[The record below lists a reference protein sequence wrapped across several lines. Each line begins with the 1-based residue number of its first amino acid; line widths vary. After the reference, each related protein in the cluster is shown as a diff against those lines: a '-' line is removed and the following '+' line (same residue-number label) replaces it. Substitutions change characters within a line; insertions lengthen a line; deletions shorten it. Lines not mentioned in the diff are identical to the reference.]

1 MKRGSPDQG
10 QCRPWTNVKANDSVC
25 HDVVARQASH
35 AWLMFSFVGWLDVS
49 VRLRRQHVGNWC
61 EVRSY
66 NNKNNNDNKVFVV
79 PVVVSSVALLLP
91 PFPPPPSPF
100 PLLSFSSPHFRT
112 CFLSSFALVTC
123 SLVFTV

>member
-1 MKRGSPDQG
+1 
-10 QCRPWTNVKANDSVC
+10 
-25 HDVVARQASH
+25 
-35 AWLMFSFVGWLDVS
+35 MFSFVGWLDVS

-91 PFPPPPSPF
+91 PFPPPP
-100 PLLSFSSPHFRT
+100 LLSPYSLSLPLTFVLASSPR
-112 CFLSSFALVTC
+112 SRS
-123 SLVFTV
+123 